1 MKKLIWEIYI
11 YNLIVEKRL
20 WVQFIKIIYKIYLL
34 LFYLVILLLSFQF
47 IVDSV
52 IINFQTRIARDTFK
66 KRIKTRIARIY
77 GIFLQMQVDSS
88 YERSCDS

>member
-20 WVQFIKIIYKIYLL
+20 WVQFVKIIYKIYLL
-34 LFYLVILLLSFQF
+34 LFYLLILLLSFQF

-77 GIFLQMQVDSS
+77 GIFLQMQVDSF

>member
-20 WVQFIKIIYKIYLL
+20 WVQFVKIIYKIYLL
-34 LFYLVILLLSFQF
+34 LFYLLILLLSFQF

-77 GIFLQMQVDSS
+77 GIFLQMHVDSS